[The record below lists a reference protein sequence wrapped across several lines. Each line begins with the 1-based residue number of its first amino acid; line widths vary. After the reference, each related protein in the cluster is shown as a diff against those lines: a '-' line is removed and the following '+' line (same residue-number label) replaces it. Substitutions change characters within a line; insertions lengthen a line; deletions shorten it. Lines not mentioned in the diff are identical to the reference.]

1 MTFAE
6 VDQRYLAL
14 KQQFEAGD
22 LSEEEFDAALRALMI
37 QDDLGRWWAKARD
50 SGQWHYYDA
59 AMERWTPA
67 APPQPAAPPAAPPP
81 MRPTEQGEPFQYAAA
96 DAPQAQSTQTA
107 SWRGAADAGYAGQ
120 PELSTGL
127 KVVFYIASFL
137 VPIAGIVLFFVYRNK
152 PAAEDRAAA
161 RLFLILGVIA
171 FVFSCVCPLVFSM
184 MVALTGVQA

>member
-14 KQQFEAGD
+14 KQQFDVGN
-22 LSEEEFDAALRALMI
+22 LSEEKFDAALRALMI

-59 AMERWTPA
+59 MLERWTPA
-67 APPQPAAPPAAPPP
+67 APPQPTAPPTMPPLP
-81 MRPTEQGEPFQYAAA
+81 PTEQGEPLPSSAAGAFQPQSVQPAQRYG
-96 DAPQAQSTQTA
+96 DAVAYS
-107 SWRGAADAGYAGQ
+107 Q

-127 KVVFYIASFL
+127 KVVFYIVSFL

-152 PAAEDRAAA
+152 SAPEDRAAA
-161 RLFLILGVIA
+161 RVFLILGVIA
-171 FVFSCVCPLVFSM
+171 FVFSCVCPFAFSV
-184 MVALTGVQA
+184 MVALVGA